1 MARLGLPFLVRPSG
15 VPEDN
20 VMGSPLQ
27 VARILAQRK
36 ALSTPADSQDLVLG
50 ADTVLDVAGEI
61 VGKLANPQD
70 ACEILA
76 ALAGRSHTVITGLA
90 LCCQGVCAV
99 ASVETRVSM
108 RAYSALEIS
117 TYVESGEPLDKAGA
131 YAIQGLGAA
140 LVGSISGCYL
150 NVVGL
155 PLCELSRLLRERG
168 VSIKSP
174 ICGDNANRPCPRE
187 V

>member
-1 MARLGLPFLVRPSG
+1 MARLGQPFLVRPSG
-15 VPEDN
+15 VPEND
-20 VMGSPLQ
+20 VIGSPLQ
-27 VARILAQRK
+27 VACILAQRK

-61 VGKLANPQD
+61 VGKPSNRQHARQM
-70 ACEILA
+70 LA

-90 LCCQGVCAV
+90 LCCQGECAV
-99 ASVETRVSM
+99 SAVETRVSM
-108 RAYSALEIS
+108 RAYSALEIQ

-140 LVGSISGCYL
+140 LVDSVSGCYL

-155 PLCELSRLLRERG
+155 PLCELGWLLRERG
-168 VSIKSP
+168 VSIMSP
-174 ICGDNANRPCPRE
+174 ICGDSANRPCPRE
-187 V
+187 G